1 MCWRITNKYCKMFK
15 KSLKN
20 VPFFRKSFPRKAPSD
35 KRLTVEWIFSSS
47 LSHRSNTFYKRTKVN
62 PIKMLLKVLK
72 WGKHTSSK
80 FLANLVVP
88 VIIFCEQI
96 ELRIEYCLPVY
107 IRIRRL
113 FTSLRSFSGIETAS
127 QVHFWLIGSMEPSL
141 KPPGMHPPTLKP
153 SNKTWSCQTTPGLY
167 SYIFKIILKTWSCQP
182 PPVVCSCSIFN
193 TCNFIK

>member
-1 MCWRITNKYCKMFK
+1 
-15 KSLKN
+15 
-20 VPFFRKSFPRKAPSD
+20 
-35 KRLTVEWIFSSS
+35 
-47 LSHRSNTFYKRTKVN
+47 
-62 PIKMLLKVLK
+62 MLLKVLK

-88 VIIFCEQI
+88 VTIFCEQLEL

-167 SYIFKIILKTWSCQP
+167 SYIFKIILKPDLANLHPLCVAVQFLI
-182 PPVVCSCSIFN
+182 PVILLNSKIAFTSI
-193 TCNFIK
+193 